1 MQHRKRNDVKKQG
14 SEQIHEYQAKS
25 RSLDHVKTC
34 VKKEKKKEE
43 KRTWQKAVIKVIPEY
58 VLQPFGHVRT
68 GTSITLHRERLD
80 QLQK

>member
-43 KRTWQKAVIKVIPEY
+43 EKKKRKKEHGRK
-58 VLQPFGHVRT
+58 L
-68 GTSITLHRERLD
+68 
-80 QLQK
+80 